1 MTPTPPTKNVCSM
14 RRWLFITPQWF
25 QTQRHENDSSP
36 SIYIFPELIIHPFA
50 THCCEEAPG
59 GEEGREEK
67 PILPPTTVFD
77 SPYFQTGWGDDWL
90 GLGWGMGGAAKDAS
104 LYISTERTRWLVT
117 GGREERR
124 RRVCMGFDNIFTPAN
139 FQGSVHYFLG
149 VEIIQCK
156 VSCFIY
162 CMVNAT
168 PHALPSPPHR
178 RHSMSSMVSLPLSL
192 FSLVSFCF

>member
-1 MTPTPPTKNVCSM
+1 MTPPPPTKNVCSM

-59 GEEGREEK
+59 GGEGK

-77 SPYFQTGWGDDWL
+77 SPYFQTGWGMTGSVWE
-90 GLGWGMGGAAKDAS
+90 GGGGAAAKDAS

-124 RRVCMGFDNIFTPAN
+124 RRVCVGFDNIFTPG
-139 FQGSVHYFLG
+139 Q
-149 VEIIQCK
+149 
-156 VSCFIY
+156 
-162 CMVNAT
+162 
-168 PHALPSPPHR
+168 LPG
-178 RHSMSSMVSLPLSL
+178 
-192 FSLVSFCF
+192 